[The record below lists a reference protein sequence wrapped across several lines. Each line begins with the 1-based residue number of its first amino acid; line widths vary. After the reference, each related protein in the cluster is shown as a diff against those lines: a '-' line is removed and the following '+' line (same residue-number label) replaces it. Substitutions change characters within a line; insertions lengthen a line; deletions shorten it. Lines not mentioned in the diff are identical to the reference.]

1 MTVSQKNAEKAY
13 PILVRKYIAKQ
24 YSVEDEL
31 AILNNY
37 ATDPQKYATEYQN
50 YQTFRAECKERAKVM
65 CGREQ

>member
-13 PILVRKYIAKQ
+13 PILVRKYIATQ

-37 ATDPQKYATEYQN
+37 ATDPTKYATEYQN
-50 YQTFRAECKERAKVM
+50 YQTFRAECKARAKAEL
-65 CGREQ
+65 GLI